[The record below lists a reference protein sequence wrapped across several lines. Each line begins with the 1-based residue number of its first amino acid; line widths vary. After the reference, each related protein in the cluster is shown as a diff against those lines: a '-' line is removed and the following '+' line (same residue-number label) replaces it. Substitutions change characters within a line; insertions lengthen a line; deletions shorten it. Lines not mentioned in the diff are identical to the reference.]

1 MSFKLPFFIVIFLVQ
16 LYGSG
21 VSTKEM
27 ISQMIVVGFSGQQV
41 GNKWIEQIKRDINSD
56 KIGGIYIA
64 KENIKNFKQ
73 VKKIIKYLKSSSF
86 RHLLVLSKPDN
97 FSTFVN
103 DNKSYNLNSLETLNK
118 VFYKK
123 IHNSGIN
130 MLLWPNADLYLDVN
144 YNGEADMAVT
154 YLMYKTNIMKEEGI
168 VPVIGHFPGKVP
180 KNIRWDFDELKPYFE
195 LIKHDKIQAV
205 LMDDDINKNLDTENI
220 PTFSSEIIQKILREK
235 LKFHGLIF
243 SSDLKNSKI
252 YKNGSFKNIVIK
264 AVNAGNDILFFSSYF
279 ANSTNVPREVR
290 MILSK
295 AIDEGVVK
303 KSTIISSYK
312 KIIKFKKR
320 LNK

>member
-1 MSFKLPFFIVIFLVQ
+1 M
-16 LYGSG
+16 
-21 VSTKEM
+21 KEM
-27 ISQMIVVGFSGQQV
+27 ISQMIVVGFSGQRI
-41 GNKWIEQIKRDINSD
+41 GDKWIEQIKRDINSD

-64 KENIKNFKQ
+64 RENVKNFKQ
-73 VKKIIKYLKSSSF
+73 VTKIINYLKNSSTKN
-86 RHLLVLSKPDN
+86 LLVLSKPDN
-97 FSTFVN
+97 FPTFVN
-103 DNKSYNLNSLETLNK
+103 DNKSYNLNSIETLNK

-144 YNGEADMAVT
+144 YNGEADIAVT
-154 YLMYKTNIMKEEGI
+154 YLTYKINVIKKEGI
-168 VPVIGHFPGKVP
+168 VPVVGHFPGKMP
-180 KNIRWDFDELKPYFE
+180 NNIQWDFDELKPYFE

-205 LMDDDINKNLDTENI
+205 FMNDVLNKKLDSKNI
-220 PTFSSEIIQKILREK
+220 PTFSSIIIHKILREK
-235 LKFHGLIF
+235 LKFTGLIF

-252 YKNGSFKNIVIK
+252 NKKYNFKDMVIK

-295 AIDEGVVK
+295 AVDEGKVK
-303 KSTIISSYK
+303 KSTIMSSYK